1 MTYTP
6 EQMRDEAD
14 RHTETETYF
23 GIQLRP
29 AHSVYERAMLRQGAD
44 AVAEN
49 AKLKERVKVL
59 EDALRWYEKQSTDCL
74 KITSDGEVARNLLD
88 RDGGA
93 RARIALETKP

>member
-6 EQMRDEAD
+6 DQMRGTAIDLEKYGVRWPD
-14 RHTETETYF
+14 REMAA
-23 GIQLRP
+23 Q
-29 AHSVYERAMLRQGAD
+29 LRQGAD
-44 AVAEN
+44 AV
-49 AKLKERVKVL
+49 ERVKAL

-93 RARIALETKP
+93 RASAALETKP